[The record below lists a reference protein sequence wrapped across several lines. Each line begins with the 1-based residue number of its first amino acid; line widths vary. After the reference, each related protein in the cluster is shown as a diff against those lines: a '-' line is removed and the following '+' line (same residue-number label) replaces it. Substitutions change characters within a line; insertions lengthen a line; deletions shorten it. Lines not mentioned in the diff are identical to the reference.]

1 MANKKSLK
9 SAIIASVIAMVLS
22 VTTLFGTTFAWF
34 TDSVT
39 NTNNI
44 IKSGNLDVELWH
56 SNTCGYDET
65 IDEEVKGDTKL
76 FLNNDGE
83 QILWEPGV
91 KTDETFRIQNM
102 GTLALKYELR
112 VKSAFET
119 VVDGKKLSD
128 VLSIEAKYL
137 EKDGNGFVTP
147 DGKLS
152 TNVAFDNGYVIEG
165 TLLAGESVDYYVAI
179 SWKPSA
185 IDNDQNVAG
194 GISMVLAIDLVATQT
209 TVEKDG
215 FNGSD
220 YDLGATYTESQ

>member
-56 SNTCGYDET
+56 SNTYGYDET

-128 VLSIEAKYL
+128 VLSIETKYL
-137 EKDGNGFVTP
+137 EKDGNANQSEISPKITL
-147 DGKLS
+147 KRLR
-152 TNVAFDNGYVIEG
+152 VIEK
-165 TLLAGESVDYYVAI
+165 EI
-179 SWKPSA
+179 K
-185 IDNDQNVAG
+185 
-194 GISMVLAIDLVATQT
+194 GIRKKKTHKQ
-209 TVEKDG
+209 
-215 FNGSD
+215 
-220 YDLGATYTESQ
+220 